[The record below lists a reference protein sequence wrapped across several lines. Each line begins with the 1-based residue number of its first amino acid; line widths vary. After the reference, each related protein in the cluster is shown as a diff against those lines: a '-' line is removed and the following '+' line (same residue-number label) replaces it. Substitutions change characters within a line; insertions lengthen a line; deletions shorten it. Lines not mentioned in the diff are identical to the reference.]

1 MCYLF
6 VLCVCVFPV
15 YEYRHAHAM
24 TCMWRLENHPGCWY
38 LPPSS
43 SETDSELFAAV
54 SPKLADP
61 ELLGF
66 SHPCHLLCSR
76 NTGIQT

>member
-6 VLCVCVFPV
+6 GLCVCVFPV

-24 TCMWRLENHPGCWY
+24 TCIWRLDSHPGCWH

-54 SPKLADP
+54 FPKLADP
-61 ELLGF
+61 
-66 SHPCHLLCSR
+66 
-76 NTGIQT
+76 